1 MILVTGASG
10 NVGRCVVRL
19 LLEAGRPVRALTRGI
34 LDTDFPA
41 DVEYVQG
48 DLREPETL
56 VAAFDG
62 VERMFLFTPPSG
74 PGAIARTARDHGVR
88 HVVLLSS
95 IVTQKADPRTNPIAA
110 RHSAAER
117 AVIAS
122 GLSWTF
128 LRPDTFA
135 SNALEW
141 AGSIRSEGVV
151 RAACGVSRRCPIH
164 ERDVAAVATLA
175 LLEGGHDGK
184 SYWLTGPESL
194 TIIDQVEAI
203 SRAIGKPILFEELTR
218 DEALKLAMGKMPKGA
233 AERLLD
239 YAVKSVHAPP
249 PTTDT
254 VETLLGRYALP
265 FDQWARDHVGSF
277 T

>member
-19 LLEAGRPVRALTRGI
+19 LHEAGRPVRALTRGTR
-34 LDTDFPA
+34 DTDFPA

-56 VAAFDG
+56 AGAFDG
-62 VERMFLFTPPSG
+62 VERMFLFTPPAG
-74 PGAIARTARDHGVR
+74 PGAMAKAAHASGVR
-88 HVVLLSS
+88 HAVLLSS
-95 IVTQKADPRTNPIAA
+95 IVTQKADPGTNPIAA
-110 RHSAAER
+110 RHCAAEQ
-117 AVIAS
+117 AVVAS

-141 AGSIRSEGVV
+141 AGSIRAEGIV
-151 RAACGVSRRCPIH
+151 RAAFGLSRRCPIH
-164 ERDVAAVATLA
+164 EQDVAAVAALA
-175 LLEGGHDGK
+175 LLESGHDGA
-184 SYWLTGPESL
+184 SYWLTGPKSV
-194 TIIDQVEAI
+194 TIVDQVEAI
-203 SRAIGKPILFEELTR
+203 SRAVGKPILFEELTR
-218 DEALKLAMGKMPKGA
+218 DEALELAVGKMPKAA

-239 YAVKSVHAPP
+239 YAARSVDAPP

-254 VETLLGRYALP
+254 VERLLRRAALP